1 MFASRARSIARSR
14 RPPRRDASHRD
25 RRAMSEKEDLSALKR
40 EDLVY
45 KAKLAEQ
52 AERCEA
58 TRGDATRTTRRA
70 RSPLARAL
78 RSGVNN
84 PNDGD
89 ASKPRPPSSCS
100 APTLNARLGPRAASR
115 ETTRR
120 TRTTMTRARPRRRR
134 SWTRHRRRGTR
145 DVNGKGLA
153 RGSSGGG
160 TRDARDAFGS
170 AIALTRFRRRNRA
183 NGD

>member
-1 MFASRARSIARSR
+1 MRTRARARSFRARTRGAHQHQPRSDGSDR
-14 RPPRRDASHRD
+14 RAASSPRVVGARGDTRTLGHSDTRRRCARRDA
-25 RRAMSEKEDLSALKR
+25 
-40 EDLVY
+40 
-45 KAKLAEQ
+45 
-52 AERCEA
+52 
-58 TRGDATRTTRRA
+58 TRRE
-70 RSPLARAL
+70 RRDARAL

>member
-1 MFASRARSIARSR
+1 
-14 RPPRRDASHRD
+14 
-25 RRAMSEKEDLSALKR
+25 
-40 EDLVY
+40 
-45 KAKLAEQ
+45 
-52 AERCEA
+52 
-58 TRGDATRTTRRA
+58 
-70 RSPLARAL
+70 
-78 RSGVNN
+78 
-84 PNDGD
+84 
-89 ASKPRPPSSCS
+89 
-100 APTLNARLGPRAASR
+100 
-115 ETTRR
+115 
-120 TRTTMTRARPRRRR
+120 MTRARPRRRR